1 MGKIHHPTQKF
12 FGFPF
17 GWINCLATQR
27 NLGYMGEGL
36 LDKVLIRERFC
47 PRSNPLPFYKLF
59 LTKKPALS
67 IPSTDKWL
75 KQGVLVLFHFQRA
88 RLFETSELETL

>member
-47 PRSNPLPFYKLF
+47 PEVQPLTVLQTIFDKEASPFY
-59 LTKKPALS
+59 T
-67 IPSTDKWL
+67 
-75 KQGVLVLFHFQRA
+75 FHR
-88 RLFETSELETL
+88 